1 MYYPSEPLP
10 RERAP
15 VVRKLPGPVSEAEAE
30 RLRQE
35 FLKLDPLATA
45 VFPSLQSKPKCSKR
59 VSFNLDRNQTL
70 LISK

>member
-15 VVRKLPGPVSEAEAE
+15 VVRKLVSEAEAE

>member
-10 RERAP
+10 REREP
-15 VVRKLPGPVSEAEAE
+15 VVRKRPGPVPSEAEAE

-45 VFPSLQSKPKCSKR
+45 VFPSLQSSKR